1 MTQWRA
7 TAALGR
13 AVLVAASG
21 LALAVL
27 FGDPVLIVLT
37 APFGIL
43 GALGLLHRPVR
54 EPEARSVLAHPVLHE
69 GQGTTSRL
77 VLREVDD
84 VEHVTR
90 VTSRAPYLALRPP
103 HGTVGSLLDA
113 DARVADTFI
122 SPRRWGRRLLG
133 EEKVALTTRWAGY
146 RWGPVILNGDL
157 IEVLPATAP
166 FDSHAEL
173 PQPVGLVGAHRSR
186 RVGDGT
192 EFSGIRPFHAG
203 DRLRRVNWRVS
214 LRSDELHVVDTRA
227 EEDSAVLVVVD
238 ALADYGTSGGVD
250 GAPSSLDVSVRAAAA
265 LAEHHSRT
273 GDRVGLR
280 VVGASGQV
288 VGFGAGARHLR
299 VILGQLARI
308 RPGTPHDLSAEP
320 LQFRVTAGT
329 VVMVLSP
336 MLSEVMTSSAAA
348 LMRRGIPVMVI
359 DTLPEAASPAA
370 REGVPSQVADL
381 AWRMRRVE
389 RDLLLDRLAGTG
401 CPVVTVARPRHPR
414 RGAAPPRPPLPAAP
428 GGAPMTIARMSLGE
442 WVLRL
447 LIAVTPALAALCTI
461 GAGEGPPV
469 WFVALLLL
477 LGIGFAVFPESAVGV
492 VVIVLVLAW
501 WGLGLRDGLDPW
513 ALPAAALL
521 LTGHVSALLVSY
533 GPGELEL
540 DPRVVR
546 LWVGRGLLVF
556 LASPVFYA
564 VGVWLRD
571 APEPPGMWVTGLT
584 AAFAA
589 TMVVSFLMS
598 RTRGT

>member
-27 FGDPVLIVLT
+27 FGEPVLIVLS
-37 APFGIL
+37 APFGVL
-43 GALGLLHRPVR
+43 AALGLLNRPTR
-54 EPEARSVLAHPVLHE
+54 EPQAHSVLAHPVLHE

-77 VLREVDD
+77 VLRDVDD

-90 VTSRAPYLALRPP
+90 VTSRAPYLVLRPA

-113 DARVADTFI
+113 EARVADTFI

-146 RWGPVILNGDL
+146 RWGPVGLTGDL

-238 ALADYGTSGGVD
+238 ALSDYGTSGGVD
-250 GAPSSLDVSVRAAAA
+250 GASSSLDVSVRAAAA
-265 LAEHHSRT
+265 LAEHHSRS

-280 VVGASGQV
+280 VVGSSGQV
-288 VGFGAGARHLR
+288 VGYGAGARHLR
-299 VILGQLARI
+299 VILGQLARV
-308 RPGTPHDLSAEP
+308 RAGTPHDLSTEP

-348 LMRRGIPVMVI
+348 LMRRGVPVMVI
-359 DTLPEAASPAA
+359 DTLPEEATPAA
-370 REGVPSQVADL
+370 REGVPSRVADL

-401 CPVVTVARPRHPR
+401 CPVVAW
-414 RGAAPPRPPLPAAP
+414 RGP
-428 GGAPMTIARMSLGE
+428 GTLDE
-442 WVLRL
+442 VLRR
-447 LIAVTPALAALCTI
+447 LARRSQL
-461 GAGEGPPV
+461 
-469 WFVALLLL
+469 
-477 LGIGFAVFPESAVGV
+477 
-492 VVIVLVLAW
+492 
-501 WGLGLRDGLDPW
+501 
-513 ALPAAALL
+513 
-521 LTGHVSALLVSY
+521 
-533 GPGELEL
+533 
-540 DPRVVR
+540 PRVAVR
-546 LWVGRGLLVF
+546 
-556 LASPVFYA
+556 
-564 VGVWLRD
+564 
-571 APEPPGMWVTGLT
+571 
-584 AAFAA
+584 
-589 TMVVSFLMS
+589 
-598 RTRGT
+598 